1 MFEVSK
7 ITTESNEIANKF
19 FKSKE
24 FFPIELKFGEAE
36 IIRLTKRPRK
46 TITEIIDIYSN
57 EIHIAM
63 FIGIEKVGSKLK
75 FGPAG
80 MNRSHSYRGILNY
93 TFIKL
98 LEYYGLDGVDSITID
113 VPEDK
118 EFKNFL
124 SSLGFIKEGNKLL
137 LEMNEKKGDFLSYL
151 EKNPTEIV
159 SQVGQIRTIIKM
171 NNEEIEDQKLN
182 EMVDNIVEKIKKMD
196 PLGKVFWDNRKIA
209 QLNYYLSTAILHAST
224 LEKDKEEF
232 LDLFIKTTI
241 SSLDTHLREP
251 YLEDLFLA
259 LESKRIFDMPYIQIM
274 IEKIRNLMPDEIK
287 KLEHEK
293 DHFRKWVYTSLP
305 TWKLNDKL
313 VSETRIKTVK
323 DSQLTLNDFGGNIQ
337 LDYFNI
343 VQSLIDHYN
352 GANIFFGMNNRM

>member
-7 ITTESNEIANKF
+7 ITTESNEIAQKF

-46 TITEIIDIYSN
+46 AVTEIIDIYSN
-57 EIHIAM
+57 ELHIGM
-63 FIGIEKVGSKLK
+63 LIGIEKVGNKLI

-80 MNRSHSYRGILNY
+80 MNRSHSYRGILNF

-98 LEYYGLDGVDSITID
+98 LEYFGLNGINIITID

-124 SSLGFIKEGNKLL
+124 SLLGFTKAGSKLS
-137 LEMNEKKGDFLSYL
+137 LELIEKKEEFLSYL

-159 SQVGQIRTIIKM
+159 SQVGQIQTIIKM
-171 NNEEIEDQKLN
+171 NAEELDDEKLN
-182 EMVDNIVEKIKKMD
+182 EMVDKIVDKIKKMD
-196 PLGKVFWDNRKIA
+196 PLGKTFWDNRKIA
-209 QLNYYLSTAILHAST
+209 QINYYLSTAIINATT
-224 LEKDKEEF
+224 LEKEEF
-232 LDLFIKTTI
+232 LDLFIKTTV
-241 SSLDTHLREP
+241 SSLDTHVREP
-251 YLEDLFLA
+251 YLEDIFQA
-259 LESKRIFDMPYIQIM
+259 LEGKRIFDMPYIQIM
-274 IEKIRNLMPDEIK
+274 IEKIRTLMPDEIK
-287 KLEHEK
+287 SLDKEK
-293 DHFRKWVYTSLP
+293 DHFRKWVYTMLP

-313 VSETRIKTVK
+313 ISETRIKIVK
-323 DSQLTLNDFGGNIQ
+323 DSQLILNDFGGNIQ

-352 GANIFFGMNNRM
+352 GDNIFFEMNNRV

>member
-1 MFEVSK
+1 MSK
-7 ITTESNEIANKF
+7 ITTESNEIAQKF

-46 TITEIIDIYSN
+46 AITEIIDIYSN
-57 EIHIAM
+57 ELHIGM
-63 FIGIEKVGSKLK
+63 IIGIEKVGNKLI

-80 MNRSHSYRGILNY
+80 MNRSHSYRGILNF
-93 TFIKL
+93 TLIKL
-98 LEYYGLDGVDSITID
+98 LEYFGLNGINVITID

-124 SSLGFIKEGNKLL
+124 SKLGFSKAGSKLS
-137 LEMNEKKGDFLSYL
+137 LELIEKKEDFLSYL

-171 NNEEIEDQKLN
+171 NTEELDDEKLD
-182 EMVDNIVEKIKKMD
+182 EMVNKIVDKIKKMD

-209 QLNYYLSTAILHAST
+209 QINYYLSTAIINDSTIKT
-224 LEKDKEEF
+224 LEKEEF
-232 LDLFIKTTI
+232 LDLFIKTTV
-241 SSLDTHLREP
+241 SSLDTHVREP
-251 YLEDLFLA
+251 YLEDIFQA
-259 LESKRIFDMPYIQIM
+259 LEGKRIFDMPYIQIM
-274 IEKIRNLMPDEIK
+274 IEKIRILMPDAIK

-313 VSETRIKTVK
+313 VSETRIKIVK
-323 DSQLTLNDFGGNIQ
+323 DAQLTLNDFGGNIQ

-352 GANIFFGMNNRM
+352 GANIFFGMNNRI